1 MFFKQILVL
10 FVILGV
16 LGFVYGDRLFMFQ
29 ANLMISWQYDFPAY
43 EAYERIVHYY
53 PNSPH
58 RQEALKMMEIL
69 IKRNGDLRRYLD
81 KRDSGLKKSE
91 KERSKQME
99 FR

>member
-16 LGFVYGDRLFMFQ
+16 LGFIYGDRLFMFQ

-69 IKRNGDLRRYLD
+69 VKRNGDLRRYLD

-91 KERSKQME
+91 KERAKQME

>member
-10 FVILGV
+10 FIVLGV
-16 LGFVYGDRLFMFQ
+16 LGFIYGDRLFYFQ
-29 ANLMISWQYDFPAY
+29 ANIMINWQYDFPAY

-53 PNSPH
+53 PKSPY

-69 IKRNGDLRRYLD
+69 VKRNGDLRRYLD
-81 KRDSGLKKSE
+81 KRDSGLKKLE
-91 KERSKQME
+91 KERAKQME

>member
-16 LGFVYGDRLFMFQ
+16 LGFIYGDRLFMFQ

-58 RQEALKMMEIL
+58 RQEALKMMDIL